1 MGLWVLSLLLRPQPG
16 KRVSKMGRLWAGGCE
31 QSPQP
36 PRHSPGPRTGRGV
49 ARKTGPGGPRGHCRS
64 GLQRVAVRVRQV
76 CRQRGAQA
84 GWGARPQV
92 CSGPGQG
99 SPTGGPRL
107 RPAALPTLCSLTRS
121 WDQVSSSASTSQSP
135 AAPRPQSP
143 LAVPP
148 SQRSRVGAGTPASPM
163 LSAWVGPQAP
173 LWWSGQPTL
182 LSVLVIYLKNET
194 LLLFCLSI

>member
-1 MGLWVLSLLLRPQPG
+1 MSAKWGACGQGGVSRAPSPLGTHLGRGQAEGWPG
-16 KRVSKMGRLWAGGCE
+16 KLAQEVHAVI
-31 QSPQP
+31 
-36 PRHSPGPRTGRGV
+36 V
-49 ARKTGPGGPRGHCRS
+49 AV

-194 LLLFCLSI
+194 LLLFCLSM